1 MTLTNQANYAFRAMM
16 FLTRENTGE
25 WISSA
30 VVAEAM
36 DIPRMFLSRIN
47 MQLVDAGLIKS
58 RRGAGGGIK
67 LAKNPESISL
77 YEVLDAIDGP
87 LILDKCLGSPEEH
100 SFPMADQYRSFF
112 QDAQKILVDKF
123 SQTSLKDLV
132 EDHHSED
139 SG

>member
-1 MTLTNQANYAFRAMM
+1 MTLTNQANYALRAMM
-16 FLTRENTGE
+16 FLSRENTGE

-36 DIPRMFLSRIN
+36 GIPRMFLSRIN

-87 LILDKCLGSPEEH
+87 
-100 SFPMADQYRSFF
+100 
-112 QDAQKILVDKF
+112 
-123 SQTSLKDLV
+123 
-132 EDHHSED
+132 
-139 SG
+139 

>member
-87 LILDKCLGSPEEH
+87 LILDKCLGSPEEPT
-100 SFPMADQYRSFF
+100 FPMADQYRSFF